1 MKIQEA
7 ISMQQAIRSVTS
19 MGYKFKPR
27 AAYAIALNSKRLE
40 PELSAFEEARKGL
53 LEEFAT
59 RDDKGEFIQIQDEA
73 TGQMV
78 YDVPNKD
85 LYNTKYQELVDQD
98 IDARI
103 KQLDKPEDFGQAD
116 IEPLIMLALL
126 PMIAEE

>member
-7 ISMQQAIRSVTS
+7 IAMQQAIRNVTS

-40 PELSAFEEARKGL
+40 PELSAFEEARKTL
-53 LEEFAT
+53 LDEFAT
-59 RDDKGEFIQIQDEA
+59 KDDKGEFVQIKDEFS
-73 TGQMV
+73 GQMV

-85 LYNTKYQELVDQD
+85 LYNAKYQDLMDQD
-98 IDARI
+98 IDARV

-116 IEPLIMLALL
+116 IEPMIMLALL